1 MKLVVQRVSEAYV
14 DIEGRER
21 SSIGSGLVVL
31 VCVEKGD
38 DRAVVEHYAA
48 KVVELRIFP
57 DDAGKMNRSVKETSG
72 ELLVI
77 SQFTLAGD
85 AEKGRRPGFDRA
97 APPDVAEPLYS
108 HFVSKISEHGLRV
121 VTGVFQ
127 AHMKV
132 GLVNDGPVTILL
144 GR

>member
-14 DIEGRER
+14 DIEGRDR
-21 SSIGSGLVVL
+21 GSIGKGLVVL

-38 DRAVVEHYAA
+38 AQPVVEHYSA
-48 KVVELRIFP
+48 KVVDLRIFP
-57 DDAGKMNRSVKETSG
+57 DEAGKMNRSVKETG
-72 ELLVI
+72 GDLLII

-97 APPDVAEPLYS
+97 APPDVAEPLYN
-108 HFVSKISEHGLRV
+108 HFVSKICEHGLRV